1 MKERY
6 KARFVGGMDYGKLF
20 LYHFKTTPRIKK
32 LCSRVVPQQ
41 VGSSNTGLS
50 WMYGSVSRQ
59 ENRIWLVS
67 LHGWWQNRWRNGS
80 DWKLLHDRKDLTPNI
95 CAVYTEKDYR
105 RKGVA
110 GHLLNMVVS
119 DLKFNGIPPVYLVTD
134 HTGLYKRYGWEF
146 LCMVQGDGE
155 PDMSRMYIH
164 R

>member
-1 MKERY
+1 M
-6 KARFVGGMDYGKLF
+6 V
-20 LYHFKTTPRIKK
+20 
-32 LCSRVVPQQ
+32 SQQ

-50 WMYGSVSRQ
+50 GIYGSVSRQ

-80 DWKLLHDRKDLTPNI
+80 DWKRLHDRKDLTPNI

-119 DLKFNGIPPVYLVTD
+119 DLKFNGITPVYLVTD
-134 HTGLYKRYGWEF
+134 HTGLYERYGWEF

-155 PDMSRMYIH
+155 PDMSRMFIERCPDGPPLLFYNYDGATLLPSQNQKQDVC
-164 R
+164 RAGR